1 MIGVFA
7 GSIVAILFNNI
18 LMRMAGSDGVASITI
33 MLYVQEL
40 FNAVYRGYA
49 TGIAPVI
56 SYNFGRDDSVRLKR
70 IHSISTKVILLA
82 SFVLTSVCVL
92 CLHRL
97 WLNSLPV
104 IISPFLKWQCMD
116 SEFLR

>member
-18 LMRMAGSDGVASITI
+18 LMRMAGSDGVRQSRLCF
-33 MLYVQEL
+33 MCQEL

-56 SYNFGRDDSVRLKR
+56 SYNFGRDDSVRLKK
-70 IHSISTKVILLA
+70 IHSISTKIILLA
-82 SFVLTSVCVL
+82 SFVLTGVCIVLAPTLVEFFAGDNQSV
-92 CLHRL
+92 
-97 WLNSLPV
+97 
-104 IISPFLKWQCMD
+104 LKG
-116 SEFLR
+116 SAGFRIFR

>member
-56 SYNFGRDDSVRLKR
+56 SYNFGRDDLVRLKR
-70 IHSISTKVILLA
+70 IRSISTKVILLA
-82 SFVLTSVCVL
+82 SFVLTSVCIVL
-92 CLHRL
+92 APL

-116 SEFLR
+116 LEFLR